1 MRDTA
6 SVGLKRVGVHLLE
19 FLARGL
25 QGGVVNII
33 CDAEIFNAFPSL
45 ATTPR
50 AEVTMK
56 STASTLEGS
65 ASPWTREMLMCGGI
79 LMS

>member
-1 MRDTA
+1 MRNTA

-33 CDAEIFNAFPSL
+33 CDAEIFNALPSL

-50 AEVTMK
+50 AEVTMTSRK
-56 STASTLEGS
+56 KGVPPAHTVG
-65 ASPWTREMLMCGGI
+65 PDLMC
-79 LMS
+79 LYSC

>member
-33 CDAEIFNAFPSL
+33 CDAEIFNVLPSL
-45 ATTPR
+45 ATTLR

-56 STASTLEGS
+56 STALTLEGS
-65 ASPWTREMLMCGGI
+65 ASPWSREVLAWGGI